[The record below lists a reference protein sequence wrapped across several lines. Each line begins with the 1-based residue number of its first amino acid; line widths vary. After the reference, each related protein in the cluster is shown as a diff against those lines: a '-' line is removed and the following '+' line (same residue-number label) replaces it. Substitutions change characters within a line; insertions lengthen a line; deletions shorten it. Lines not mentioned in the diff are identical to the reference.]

1 MIKYLV
7 SFACLFAASAQGQ
20 DLLNRSNV
28 TGNMETNLQ
37 YLNSDTL
44 IGAAAPEQKAV
55 MNTYMNVNYSLGKF
69 RTGVRFESYLP
80 AIAGYPAF
88 YEGTGIGYRY
98 AQYAGDRLSVTAG
111 NFYEQ
116 FGNGLIFRSY
126 EERALGL
133 DNVMDGANIKFLPRK
148 GIQLKGVFGKQR
160 YSFFDGKVNLS
171 NGVVRGV
178 DGEINLNDLIPKFTE
193 SKFKV
198 TIGASFVSKYQ
209 SANNDTIILPKN
221 VGSYGAR
228 LSLKYGKVYFNAE
241 YTKKE
246 NDPSAQNNYIYNN
259 GHAALITMGY
269 STKGFGLLLS
279 ARSIDNMSFRSDR
292 TVIGNQLFI
301 NYLPALSKQH
311 TYNLAGTLYPYA
323 AVPNGEVA
331 YQLEMLYKIPKN
343 SKLGGH
349 YGTDIQLNSAI
360 ALHPMRHTS
369 NMEFDKN
376 RVLYKGNLFDS
387 SDSLYF
393 YDFNF
398 HIYRKLTKK
407 FKASVHYFHFVFN
420 NDVNTVTKLADGY
433 IHSDIGVLE
442 MQYTAKK
449 HSVRMEVQGLWTKQD
464 KGNWGTVLLE
474 YTFSPHW
481 FVAVMDQYNY
491 GHPDEHYRLHY
502 LLGSFG
508 YSFDNT
514 RFMLSYGK
522 QRAGI
527 VCIGGVCRPVPATNG
542 LTFSFTTSF

>member
-7 SFACLFAASAQGQ
+7 SLACLLPFVSNSQ
-20 DLLNRSNV
+20 DLLNLSNV

-80 AIAGYPAF
+80 AVAGYPAF
-88 YEGTGIGYRY
+88 YDGTGIGYRY

-116 FGNGLIFRSY
+116 FGSGLNFRSY

-133 DNVMDGANIKFLPRK
+133 DNVMDGVNIKFLPIK

-160 YSFFDGKVNLS
+160 YRFDDGKVELS
-171 NGVVRGV
+171 SGVVRGV
-178 DGEINLNDLIPKFTE
+178 DGELNLNDLIKKFSA

-198 TIGASFVSKYQ
+198 SIGASFISKYQ
-209 SANNDTIILPKN
+209 KANNDTIEIPLN
-221 VGSYGAR
+221 IGSYGLRAN
-228 LSLKYGKVYFNAE
+228 LKYSKFYLNVE
-241 YTKKE
+241 YVKKE
-246 NDPSAQNNYIYNN
+246 NDPSTQNGYIYNT
-259 GHAALITMGY
+259 GHAALINAGY
-269 STKGFGLLLS
+269 STKGFGILLS

-292 TVIGNQLFI
+292 SVVGNQLMI

-331 YQLEMLYKIPKN
+331 YQVEVLYKIPKD

-360 ALHPMRHTS
+360 ALNPMRHYSDVDFAKT
-369 NMEFDKN
+369 
-376 RVLYKGNLFDS
+376 RIYYKGNLFDS

-393 YDFNF
+393 YDFNL
-398 HIYRKLTKK
+398 HIYRKLSKK
-407 FKASVHYFHFVFN
+407 FKASLHYFHFVFN
-420 NDVNTVTKLADGY
+420 NDVNIVTKNAHGN
-433 IHSDIGVLE
+433 ITADIGVAE
-442 MQYTAKK
+442 FQYTAKK
-449 HSVRMEVQGLWTKQD
+449 HSIRLELQGLFTQTD
-464 KGNWGTVLLE
+464 KGNWATALLE

-491 GHPDEHYRLHY
+491 GNPDPVHRLHY

-514 RFMLSYGK
+514 RFMFSYGK

-542 LTFSFTTSF
+542 LTFTFTTAF